1 MTYSEAHDKAV
12 SLANESGNSVLIYK
26 STLPSAQYGVEF
38 TLPRFGERVGNRVYP
53 IQRRNQKRLSS
64 TRRLCRAD
72 PYTLSELN
80 LRRGSATAGH
90 Y

>member
-38 TLPRFGERVGNRVYP
+38 TLPRFGER
-53 IQRRNQKRLSS
+53 
-64 TRRLCRAD
+64 A
-72 PYTLSELN
+72 
-80 LRRGSATAGH
+80 
-90 Y
+90 